1 MSTATKILTAQCHCK
16 SVHFNISI
24 PVTFLPLAV
33 HLCHCNICRHQRG
46 TLCVFHAPLPSGVRP
61 DFIAPSSKANI
72 TAYIRPG
79 SPAKRYFCS
88 TCSCQIGGEIIKT
101 GDWVISTA
109 IFDANR
115 DDTGIWDIKKH
126 IYTEPTLD
134 GGLAEWLPRTG
145 EKEMTVWNPPDD
157 TIEHPQ
163 EIDGKLLAQCDCGGV
178 SFQISRP
185 SQEILDDPKMRG
197 KWVSPVD
204 KTKWIACLDA
214 CDTCRLTDG
223 AHVMAWTFIPKKII
237 TPAIPDDL
245 LLGSSR
251 GYVSSKGVRRTFC
264 GTCGATVFYDCDG
277 REDIV
282 DVAIG
287 LLRAPEGARA
297 ENWVTWR
304 TKRMAFPED
313 GTRYDPVLTES
324 LRRGFEEWGKRKD
337 GDLLE
342 IPIG

>member
-1 MSTATKILTAQCHCK
+1 M
-16 SVHFNISI
+16 
-24 PVTFLPLAV
+24 
-33 HLCHCNICRHQRG
+33 
-46 TLCVFHAPLPSGVRP
+46 
-61 DFIAPSSKANI
+61 ANI
-72 TAYIRPG
+72 TPYIRPE

-88 TCSCQIGGEIIKT
+88 TCGCQIGGELMET

-157 TIEHPQ
+157 TIDHPQ
-163 EIDGKLLAQCDCGGV
+163 ETDGKLLAQCDCGGV
-178 SFQISRP
+178 SFQFSRP
-185 SQEILDDPKMRG
+185 TQEILDDPEMRY

-204 KTKWIACLDA
+204 ESKWIACLDA

-223 AHVMAWTFIPKKII
+223 AHVIAWTFIPKKLI
-237 TPAIPDDL
+237 TPQIPDDL
-245 LLGSSR
+245 LLGSSK

-287 LLRAPEGARA
+287 LLRAPEGAKA
-297 ENWVTWR
+297 ENWLTWR

-313 GTRYDPVLTES
+313 GMRYDPVLTES
-324 LRRGFEEWGKRKD
+324 LRQGFEEWGKRKH
-337 GDLLE
+337 GDLLD
-342 IPIG
+342 ITIG

>member
-1 MSTATKILTAQCHCK
+1 M
-16 SVHFNISI
+16 
-24 PVTFLPLAV
+24 
-33 HLCHCNICRHQRG
+33 
-46 TLCVFHAPLPSGVRP
+46 
-61 DFIAPSSKANI
+61 ANI
-72 TAYIRPG
+72 TPYIRPG

-88 TCSCQIGGEIIKT
+88 TCGCEIGGEMMES

-134 GGLAEWLPRTG
+134 GGLAEWLPRIG

-157 TIEHPQ
+157 TIDHPQ

-178 SFQISRP
+178 SFHISRP
-185 SQEILDDPKMRG
+185 TQEILDDPEMRR

-223 AHVMAWTFIPKKII
+223 AHVIAWTFIPKKLI

-264 GTCGATVFYDCDG
+264 GTCGARVFYDCDG
-277 REDIV
+277 REEIV

-287 LLRAPEGARA
+287 LLRAPEGVKA
-297 ENWVTWR
+297 ENWLTWR

-313 GTRYDPVLTES
+313 GMRYDPVLTES
-324 LRRGFEEWGKRKD
+324 LRRGFEEWGKRKH
-337 GDLLE
+337 GDLLDITIE
-342 IPIG
+342 

>member
-1 MSTATKILTAQCHCK
+1 ME
-16 SVHFNISI
+16 
-24 PVTFLPLAV
+24 
-33 HLCHCNICRHQRG
+33 
-46 TLCVFHAPLPSGVRP
+46 
-61 DFIAPSSKANI
+61 NI
-72 TAYIRPG
+72 TSYIRPG
-79 SPAKRYFCS
+79 SGGMRYFCS
-88 TCSCQIGGEIIKT
+88 TCGCQIGCELIVT

-115 DDTGIWDIKKH
+115 DDTGIWDTKRH
-126 IYTEPTLD
+126 IYTGPTLD

-145 EKEMTVWNPPDD
+145 EKEMIVWNPPAD
-157 TIEHPQ
+157 TIDHPQ

-178 SFQISRP
+178 SFRISRP
-185 SQEILDDPKMRG
+185 TQDILDDPKMRG

-204 KTKWIACLDA
+204 ETKWIACLDA

-223 AHVMAWTFIPKKII
+223 AHVMAWTFIPKKLV

-245 LLGSSR
+245 ILGSSK

-264 GTCGATVFYDCDG
+264 GICGATVFYDCDG

-282 DVAIG
+282 DVAMG

-313 GTRYDPVLTES
+313 GMRYDPVLTES

-337 GDLLE
+337 GNLLD
-342 IPIG
+342 ISIG